1 MATAAKK
8 AAPRRAPKAAA
19 PETETPEAAPE
30 IAAEEAFA
38 TAGAFA
44 ETAARQYD
52 AFLTAFNSQ
61 AEAVRENA
69 EEFAEAARANL
80 ETIRNRARA
89 VNADFVAA
97 AQDETARAIDFA
109 NELAS
114 ARTIA
119 DALEIQRSYWTEL
132 FETRLERARKFAD
145 LSVETARET
154 FEPFVKSLDAGFAKT
169 RAFEKLFP
177 FAAK

>member
-8 AAPRRAPKAAA
+8 AALRRAPKTAA

-30 IAAEEAFA
+30 IAANEAFA

-52 AFLTAFNSQ
+52 AFLTAFNGQ

-80 ETIRNRARA
+80 ETIQNRARA
-89 VNADFVAA
+89 VSADFVAA

-109 NELAS
+109 NELVR
-114 ARTIA
+114 ARTVA
-119 DALEIQRSYWTEL
+119 DALEIQRDYWTNL
-132 FETRLERARKFAD
+132 FETRLERVRKLAD
-145 LSVETARET
+145 ASVETARES
-154 FEPFVKSLDAGFAKT
+154 FEPFAKSLNAAAATAGSLGKV
-169 RAFEKLFP
+169 FP